1 MKKLIIVLLSVF
13 WVFCVN
19 AQDTTQ
25 VDKNAQKIDV
35 LKEKLENIKKA
46 NAEVKNV
53 NGEPVSPSV
62 IHRLQVLDND
72 IKALTREI
80 EMLEALV
87 HQMTSQEQRLIRIED
102 KLDKLIIQGVKV
114 ESIVSSN
121 VSTSTNTINRTTTH
135 SSISKV
141 SKSGNSHTKEGNFY
155 VVLEAQRTISDA
167 KQAQQMLS
175 KEGITVI
182 IVKNSAWHF
191 LVLDKIYSYQETI
204 TQINSYRTQGYK
216 GAWRILEGSVTK

>member
-1 MKKLIIVLLSVF
+1 
-13 WVFCVN
+13 VN

-25 VDKNAQKIDV
+25 VDKNAQKIDA

-46 NAEVKNV
+46 NSEVKKED
-53 NGEPVSPSV
+53 GETVSPSV

-102 KLDKLIIQGVKV
+102 KLDKLITQGVKV

-121 VSTSTNTINRTTTH
+121 VSTSTNTTHKTNTH
-135 SSISKV
+135 SSTNKV
-141 SKSGNSHTKEGNFY
+141 SKSSNSHTKEGNFY
-155 VVLEAQRTISDA
+155 IVLEAQRTIADA

-175 KEGITVI
+175 KKGITVI
-182 IVKNSAWHF
+182 LVKNNAWHF

-204 TQINSYRTQGYK
+204 AEINSYHTQGYK
-216 GAWRILEGSVTK
+216 GTWRVLEGSVQK